1 MLFTESRSI
10 RARALRETVHLVR
23 RDIKEDEY
31 GVQSAGE
38 DVCLGPFPASV
49 QMLSGM
55 VKMDNYQSAGI
66 EAYEVLM
73 RYVPGRFEKI
83 IWRGSELSVDS
94 IEDEGMR
101 GRWLRIY
108 CSRRAKV

>member
-1 MLFTESRSI
+1 MLFSSSTNL
-10 RARALRETVHLVR
+10 RARALRETVTLVR
-23 RDIKEDEY
+23 RDIKEDAY
-31 GVQSAGE
+31 GVQAAGE

-49 QMLSGM
+49 QMLSGI
-55 VKMDNYQSAGI
+55 VKMNHYQTAEI
-66 EAYEVLM
+66 EAYEVRL
-73 RYVPGRFEKI
+73 RFVPGRFEKI
-83 IWRGSELSVDS
+83 LWRDTELSVDS

>member
-1 MLFTESRSI
+1 MLFTESRNL
-10 RARALRETVHLVR
+10 RARAMRETVRLVR
-23 RDIKEDEY
+23 RDIKEDDF

-49 QMLSGM
+49 QMLSAM
-55 VKMDNYQSAGI
+55 VKMNHYQTAEI
-66 EAYEVLM
+66 EAYEVRL

-83 IWRGSELSVDS
+83 LWRDAELSVDS

-101 GRWLRIY
+101 GRWLRVY

>member
-1 MLFTESRSI
+1 MLFTNQRNL
-10 RARALRETVHLVR
+10 RARALRETVRLVH
-23 RDIKEDEY
+23 RDIKEDDF

-49 QMLSGM
+49 QMLSAM
-55 VKMDNYQSAGI
+55 VKMNHYQTAEI
-66 EAYEVLM
+66 EAYEVRL
-73 RYVPGRFEKI
+73 RYVPGRFEMI
-83 IWRGSELSVDS
+83 LWRDAELSVDS

-101 GRWLRIY
+101 GRWLRVY

>member
-1 MLFTESRSI
+1 MLFSESHNL
-10 RARALRETVHLVR
+10 RARALRETVRLVR
-23 RDIKEDEY
+23 RDIKEDDY
-31 GVQSAGE
+31 GMQSAGE

-55 VKMDNYQSAGI
+55 VKMNHYQTAEI
-66 EAYEVLM
+66 EAYEVRL

-83 IWRGSELSVDS
+83 LWRDTEFSVDS
-94 IEDEGMR
+94 IEDIGMR
-101 GRWLRIY
+101 GRWLRVY